1 MHFLGINS
9 YPVRWKRFLWTAS
22 LLDILIVLEGIGTLA
37 WFLSHPSE
45 PGSRVFLAYSLERWI
60 LILATT
66 AIIFGFLFF
75 LWAIK
80 FRTGWVE
87 SLIKFFEQPKQS
99 GRLLV
104 FATFLFVLTAGLMIW
119 LPRNEVAQPY
129 YARLLPL
136 LLWGMTVVA
145 QMWIFLIAVMWQTV
159 VQAFKDFFPVEGE
172 RQIYPIR
179 ATNKYL
185 FLVLIGISFFYL
197 LFQIKS
203 PLEVRE
209 AALIGDSWSYLY
221 GAGLDLNDP
230 AFFSERR
237 PWGILLIYKIL
248 GSSQTAIDIFQLSL
262 STVAWLWLAWTFARS
277 LKNPWIKLIGFVV
290 TLGFSLTPTVQ
301 LWNHTVLSES
311 LSISLMV
318 FILAVFVQLSQ
329 QWKWRYLIWLILFFV
344 LWMSFREAN
353 AYIAIFVALA
363 LLIMGF
369 ARRTF
374 RAYWLLS
381 FFIGLA
387 FLVNYQLSSAYG
399 LPRWALP
406 LAEVITHRILPNQE
420 YLEYFSENGM
430 LVTPELMAFSGRNA
444 NSENYA
450 IINSIELK
458 RFSRWL
464 FNDARNLYVK
474 FLLAHPVYTITSPL
488 EDIEALLGYDYLEG
502 FHIPNYIP
510 AMPKQINNLFYPVSW
525 FWPYLWMSLFA
536 AVFVLAAN
544 LRTKKRVYW
553 IIVVFLL
560 LSLPQLYLIWHGD
573 ALDVERHAVVM
584 NIQFHLGL
592 LWLVIFHIDTVI
604 TKMSRAG
611 ATAASGS

>member
-1 MHFLGINS
+1 MQLFGISS
-9 YPVRWKRFLWTAS
+9 YPAHWRRLLWAVS
-22 LLDILIVLEGIGTLA
+22 LLDILIVLEGIGTLL
-37 WFLSHPSE
+37 WFLAHPSE

-60 LILATT
+60 LILATA
-66 AIIFGFLFF
+66 AIIFSFLFI
-75 LWAIK
+75 LWSIK
-80 FRTGWVE
+80 FKAERVE
-87 SLIKFFEQPKQS
+87 SVIKFFEQAKHA
-99 GRLLV
+99 GRLL
-104 FATFLFVLTAGLMIW
+104 ALITFIFVLTAGLMMW
-119 LPRNEVAQPY
+119 LPRHESVQSY

-136 LLWGMTVVA
+136 LLWGTAIVV
-145 QMWIFLIAVMWQTV
+145 QVWIFLIVVKWQSV
-159 VQAFKDFFPVEGE
+159 VQIFKDFFPVEGE
-172 RQIYPIR
+172 KQIYPVR
-179 ATNKYL
+179 TANKYL
-185 FLVLIGISFFYL
+185 FMIFIGISFVYL
-197 LFQIKS
+197 ILQIKS
-203 PLEVRE
+203 YLDVRE
-209 AALIGDSWSYLY
+209 ATLIGDSWSYLY

-248 GSSQTAIDIFQLSL
+248 GSSQAAIDIFQLSL
-262 STVAWLWLAWTFARS
+262 STLAWLWLAWIFARL
-277 LKNPWIKLIGFVV
+277 LKNPWIKLTGFVV

-311 LSISLMV
+311 LSISLLV
-318 FILAVFVQLSQ
+318 LILAVFVQLSQ
-329 QWKWRYLIWLILFFV
+329 QWKWRYLFWLIFFFV

-353 AYIAIFVALA
+353 AYIALFVALA

-369 ARRTF
+369 VRQTF

-381 FFIGLA
+381 FFIGVA

-406 LAEVITHRILPNQE
+406 LAEVITHRILPHQE

-430 LVTPELMAFSGRNA
+430 PVTPELMAFSGKNA

-464 FNDARNLYVK
+464 FNDARNVYVK

-488 EDIEALLGYDYLEG
+488 VDLKALLGYDYLEG
-502 FHIPNYIP
+502 FHIPNYTP
-510 AMPKQINNLFYPVSW
+510 ALPKQVNGLLYPVGW
-525 FWPYLWMSLFA
+525 FWPYLWVSL
-536 AVFVLAAN
+536 LAAGFILVPS
-544 LRTKKRVYW
+544 LRTKERAYW
-553 IIVVFLL
+553 IIVAFLL

-584 NIQFHLGL
+584 NIQFHLGI
-592 LWLVIFHIDTVI
+592 LWLVIFYIDMVI
-604 TKMSRAG
+604 TKTPRSA
-611 ATAASGS
+611 AIAASGS

>member
-1 MHFLGINS
+1 MQLFGISS
-9 YPVRWKRFLWTAS
+9 YPVRWRRFLWVVS

-60 LILATT
+60 LILATV
-66 AIIFGFLFF
+66 AIIFGFLFV
-75 LWAIK
+75 LWSIK
-80 FRTGWVE
+80 FRVRQVE
-87 SLIKFFEQPKQS
+87 GLINFFEQPKQT
-99 GRLLV
+99 GWLLV
-104 FATFLFVLTAGLMIW
+104 SVTFIFVLAAGLMIW
-119 LPRNEVAQPY
+119 LPRNEVVQPY

-136 LLWGMTVVA
+136 ILWGMAIVA
-145 QMWIFLIAVMWQTV
+145 QVWIFLMVLMRQTV
-159 VQAFKDFFPVEGE
+159 VQTFKDFIPVEGE

-179 ATNKYL
+179 TTNKYL
-185 FLVLIGISFFYL
+185 FLVLIGISLVYL
-197 LFQIKS
+197 VLQVKS
-203 PLEVRE
+203 YLEVRE
-209 AALIGDSWSYLY
+209 AVLIGDSWSYLY

-248 GSSQTAIDIFQLSL
+248 GNSQTAIEIFQLSL
-262 STVAWLWLAWTFARS
+262 STLAWLWLSWTFARS
-277 LKNPWIKLIGFVV
+277 LKNQWIKLTGFVV

-318 FILAVFVQLSQ
+318 LILAVFVQLSQ
-329 QWKWRYLIWLILFFV
+329 QWKPRYLFWLILFFV

-353 AYIAIFVALA
+353 AYIALFVALA

-369 ARRTF
+369 SRRTF

-381 FFIGLA
+381 VFIGLA

-406 LAEVITHRILPNQE
+406 LAEVITHRILPDQE
-420 YLEYFSENGM
+420 YLEYFSVNGM
-430 LVTPELMAFSGRNA
+430 PVTPELMAFSGKNA
-444 NSENYA
+444 NSDNYA
-450 IINSIELK
+450 IINTNELK
-458 RFSRWL
+458 KFSRWL
-464 FNDARNLYVK
+464 FKDARNVYVK
-474 FLLAHPVYTITSPL
+474 FLLTHPIYTITSPL
-488 EDIEALLGYDYLEG
+488 VDIRALLGYDYLEG

-510 AMPKQINNLFYPVSW
+510 TLPKQVDNLFYPVSW
-525 FWPYLWMSLFA
+525 FWPYLWVSLLA
-536 AVFVLAAN
+536 AGFILVAN
-544 LRTKKRVYW
+544 LRIQKGVYW

-592 LWLVIFHIDTVI
+592 LWLVIFHVDKVI
-604 TKMSRAG
+604 TKTSRPVAV
-611 ATAASGS
+611 AASGS